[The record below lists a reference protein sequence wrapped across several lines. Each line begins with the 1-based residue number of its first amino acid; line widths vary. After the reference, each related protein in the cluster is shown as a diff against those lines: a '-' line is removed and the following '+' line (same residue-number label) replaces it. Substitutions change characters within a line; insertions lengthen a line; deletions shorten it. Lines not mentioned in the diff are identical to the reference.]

1 MTRTQIGTIIYTLL
15 NKQEQKL
22 AKVATK
28 TRVTKKQVIA
38 HRTRAV
44 KDTSPVWEGCETWD
58 GDKFHRF
65 FKSAMDY
72 YRLESDIK
80 TYKPSVVKWMESV
93 GCTKADITAFKKV
106 KDSRINSTMG
116 AVACCLNRG
125 MTPQRADFNNGRDT
139 AAWLRTEIV
148 KVIEAGKNDIDEVE
162 AKAIEDAKPAV
173 YTPSIQERVKE
184 TAMKMTEEIE
194 DAIEGF
200 QNDPEN
206 FDPKAF
212 KMLNLLKGK
221 EVKAA
226 HARVIKGF
234 YSRDLAE
241 LEELASGNADEQL
254 KEGYS
259 HRSKKQIRNLIAFY
273 QEIMSA
279 CDMLAQEAK
288 VNRKPRKTKVV
299 PKDKLVAKLKY
310 MKSNEPLKLV
320 SINPADIIG
329 TKELWI
335 FNTKTRK
342 LGKYVASEFQDL
354 GVKGT
359 TITGFDEFKSVQKTV
374 RKPEEKLKEFKAAG
388 KVQLRKFLDDIN
400 ATDTR
405 MNGRI
410 NEDTVLLKVQ

>member
-1 MTRTQIGTIIYTLL
+1 
-15 NKQEQKL
+15 L

-28 TRVTKKQVIA
+28 TRITKKQVIA
-38 HRTRAV
+38 HRTKAP
-44 KDTSPVWEGCETWD
+44 KDYSPVWDTVEQMDAEQFQRHWHG
-58 GDKFHRF
+58 
-65 FKSAMDY
+65 AMSY
-72 YRLESDIK
+72 YRLEFSGKDL
-80 TYKPSVVKWMESV
+80 KPAVIKWMITV
-93 GCTKADITAFKKV
+93 GCTKEDIANFKRT
-106 KDSRINSTMG
+106 KDNRCNVTMG
-116 AVACCLNRG
+116 AIASCLLRG
-125 MTPQRADFNNGRDT
+125 MPAVRADFNQGRDT
-139 AAWLRTEIV
+139 AAWLRKEIV
-148 KVIEAGKNDIDEVE
+148 DVIEAGKNDKDEE
-162 AKAIEDAKPAV
+162 AVAEVKTLVVQP
-173 YTPSIQERVKE
+173 TIQDRMKE
-184 TAMKMTEEIE
+184 TAYKMTEELE

-200 QNDPEN
+200 QKDPEN

-212 KMLNLLKGK
+212 KILNLLKGK

-226 HARVIKGF
+226 HARLIKTL

-241 LEELASGNADEQL
+241 LEELASGQADEQL

-259 HRSKKQIRNLIAFY
+259 HRTKKQIRNLIAFY

-320 SINPADIIG
+320 SINPTDIIG
-329 TKELWI
+329 AKELWI

-342 LGKYVASEFQDL
+342 LGKYVAAEFNDL

-388 KVQLRKFLDDIN
+388 KVQLRKFLEDIN
-400 ATDTR
+400 ATDTK

-410 NEDTVLLKVQ
+410 NEDTILLKVQ